1 MVNLGLASN
10 RQSCRESVCSRRGVW
25 WKNQP
30 CVPVCL
36 CCENKR
42 GQSWEWPVHQQQCV
56 CVCLGSMILLCGL
69 TLCGVTKHVASRN
82 MSPHQAF
89 TNCQYDTVSK
99 HAPVGTAPLQQVSPM
114 IVGQA
119 VCPQGMSGS
128 LQLGGPGVHR
138 EPLHALGWQVIR
150 WVGGR

>member
-1 MVNLGLASN
+1 MEEPPVRTCLPVLCAQAGT
-10 RQSCRESVCSRRGVW
+10 VMGVACA
-25 WKNQP
+25 P
-30 CVPVCL
+30 AAV
-36 CCENKR
+36 
-42 GQSWEWPVHQQQCV
+42 CV

-99 HAPVGTAPLQQVSPM
+99 HASVGTAPLQQVSPM

-119 VCPQGMSGS
+119 VCQQGMSGS